1 MNQLSIGKF
10 IAQKRKEHNMTQE
23 QLAEKIGVSNKSV
36 SKWETGKCMP
46 DYSVVQEL
54 CKELEITVAELMD
67 GEEIQENS
75 IRIYDEK
82 QIIDLLKRTQ
92 DLEQQKNTMYGIL
105 LIVMG
110 IASLAVS
117 HSIGGSDV
125 KDFFAGLLLG
135 LSVGEMLVGVYC
147 LGRSL
152 SKR

>member
-67 GEEIQENS
+67 GEEIEENS
-75 IRIYDEK
+75 VRIYDEK
-82 QIIDLLKRTQ
+82 QIMDLLKRTQ
-92 DLEQQKNTMYGIL
+92 DLEQQKSTMYGIL

>member
-67 GEEIQENS
+67 GEEIEENS
-75 IRIYDEK
+75 VRIYDEK
-82 QIIDLLKRTQ
+82 QIMDLLKRTQ

>member
-1 MNQLSIGKF
+1 MNQLFIGKF

-54 CKELEITVAELMD
+54 CKELEITVTELMD
-67 GEEIQENS
+67 GEEIEENS
-75 IRIYDEK
+75 VRIYDDK
-82 QIIDLLKRTQ
+82 QIMDLLKKTQ

-117 HSIGGSDV
+117 QSIGGSDV
-125 KDFFAGLLLG
+125 KDFFAGVLLG
-135 LSVGEMLVGVYC
+135 LSVGEMLFGVYC

>member
-67 GEEIQENS
+67 GEEIEENS
-75 IRIYDEK
+75 VRIYDEK
-82 QIIDLLKRTQ
+82 QIMDLLKRTQ

-117 HSIGGSDV
+117 HSIGGSDI

>member
-54 CKELEITVAELMD
+54 CKELEITVAELID
-67 GEEIQENS
+67 GEEIEENS
-75 IRIYDEK
+75 VRIYDEK
-82 QIIDLLKRTQ
+82 QIMDLLKRTQ

-117 HSIGGSDV
+117 HSIGGSDI

>member
-67 GEEIQENS
+67 GENS
-75 IRIYDEK
+75 VRIYDEK
-82 QIIDLLKRTQ
+82 QIMDLLKRTQ

>member
-36 SKWETGKCMP
+36 SKWETGKCMS

-67 GEEIQENS
+67 GEEIEENS
-75 IRIYDEK
+75 VRIYDEK
-82 QIIDLLKRTQ
+82 QIMDLLKRTQ

-117 HSIGGSDV
+117 HSIGGSDI